1 MKYDGFTWYYNKQ
14 LADVN
19 TFSAYITIKTITKS
33 GDTDVLQKTISESFS
48 KMSEIEQKS
57 KSQNL
62 DALNKVPCP
71 FDEVSLLDFYA
82 MIIRNFGSGSKFS

>member
-1 MKYDGFTWYYNKQ
+1 
-14 LADVN
+14 
-19 TFSAYITIKTITKS
+19 
-33 GDTDVLQKTISESFS
+33 
-48 KMSEIEQKS
+48 MSEIEQKS

>member
-1 MKYDGFTWYYNKQ
+1 
-14 LADVN
+14 
-19 TFSAYITIKTITKS
+19 
-33 GDTDVLQKTISESFS
+33 
-48 KMSEIEQKS
+48 MSEIEQKS

-82 MIIRNFGSGSKFS
+82 KIIPNFELTIEISTYSFIIQQ

>member
-1 MKYDGFTWYYNKQ
+1 
-14 LADVN
+14 
-19 TFSAYITIKTITKS
+19 
-33 GDTDVLQKTISESFS
+33 
-48 KMSEIEQKS
+48 MSEIEQKS

-82 MIIRNFGSGSKFS
+82 MIIRNFNN

>member
-1 MKYDGFTWYYNKQ
+1 
-14 LADVN
+14 
-19 TFSAYITIKTITKS
+19 
-33 GDTDVLQKTISESFS
+33 
-48 KMSEIEQKS
+48 MSEKEQKN

-71 FDEVSLLDFYA
+71 FDEVSLLDFYT